1 MPASGRGA
9 EMAFLEMR
17 DVRKTYGSIQVLRG
31 LDLQVDEHQVVC
43 LIGPS
48 GCGKSTLLRCI
59 NGLDPIQGGEIRL
72 DNDRVSGP
80 GVDVNKLRQQVGIVF
95 QSFNLFPHMSVLE
108 NVTLAPLRVL
118 KLDRDEAEARA
129 MALLKR
135 IGLEAKARE
144 YPDRLSG
151 GQQQRVA
158 ITRALA
164 MEPKLMLLDE
174 ITSALDPELVSE
186 VLNIVRDLAAQGM
199 TMLLATHEMGFAR
212 EVASKVCFLHE
223 GVVHEEGPPAQIFGD
238 PREERTR
245 GFLKRIIEA
254 GRL

>member
-1 MPASGRGA
+1 
-9 EMAFLEMR
+9 MAFLEMIG
-17 DVRKTYGSIQVLRG
+17 VQKHYGPVQVLRG
-31 LDLQVDEHQVVC
+31 LNMSVNEHQVVC

-59 NGLDPIQGGEIRL
+59 NQLEPIQGGEIRL
-72 DNDRVSGP
+72 LDDRVSGP
-80 GVDVNKLRQQVGIVF
+80 GVDVNRLRQQVGIVF
-95 QSFNLFPHMSVLE
+95 QSFNLFPHMNVLE
-108 NVTLAPLRVL
+108 NVTLAPLKVL
-118 KLDRDEAEARA
+118 KLSKSEAEARA
-129 MALLKR
+129 MTLLKR
-135 IGLEAKARE
+135 IGLEQKALD

-158 ITRALA
+158 IVRALA

-186 VLNIVRDLAAQGM
+186 VLNIVRDLAGQGM

-223 GVVHEEGPPAQIFGD
+223 GVVHEEGPPEQIFGN
-238 PREERTR
+238 PQNERTR

>member
-1 MPASGRGA
+1 
-9 EMAFLEMR
+9 MAFLEMR
-17 DVRKTYGSIQVLRG
+17 DVHKRYGEHAVLRG
-31 LDLQVDEHQVVC
+31 LNLSVNEHQVVC

-59 NGLDPIQGGEIRL
+59 NGLDPIQAGEIRL
-72 DNDRVSGP
+72 ENDRVSGP

-95 QSFNLFPHMSVLE
+95 QAFNLFPHMSVLE
-108 NVTLAPLRVL
+108 NVTLAPIKVL
-118 KLDRDEAEARA
+118 KVDKAEAEAKA

-135 IGLEAKARE
+135 IGLEAKATN

-186 VLNIVRDLAAQGM
+186 VLNIVRDLASQGM

-223 GVVHEEGPPAQIFGD
+223 GVIHEEGPPEQIFGD
-238 PREERTR
+238 PHDERTR

>member
-1 MPASGRGA
+1 MPL
-9 EMAFLEMR
+9 LEIKEVTKR
-17 DVRKTYGSIQVLRG
+17 FGTHTVLNG
-31 LDLQVDEHQVVC
+31 LDLDVAEHEVVC

-59 NGLDPIQGGEIRL
+59 NGLEEIQGGEIRL
-72 DNDRVSGP
+72 HGDRVTGP
-80 GVDVNKLRQQVGIVF
+80 GVDLNALRRDVGIVF
-95 QSFNLFPHMSVLE
+95 QSFNLFPHMTVLE

-118 KLDRDEAEARA
+118 RLPQDEAKERA
-129 MALLKR
+129 MTLLKR
-135 IGLEAKARE
+135 IGLTEKAND

-158 ITRALA
+158 IVRALA
-164 MEPKLMLLDE
+164 MEPILLLLDE

-186 VLNIVRDLAAQGM
+186 VLNIVRDLAAEGM

-212 EVASKVCFLHE
+212 EVASKVCFLY
-223 GVVHEEGPPAQIFGD
+223 GGIVHEEGPPERIFGAPKD
-238 PREERTR
+238 ERTR
-245 GFLKRIIEA
+245 AFLKRIIEA